1 MNALREPMSH
11 TALGWVKP
19 ELDENL
25 IQVGKEIEQFVEHPA
40 DIGPLRRCIH
50 YLHQVQG
57 SLRMLELP
65 APALLIEELERL
77 IRALAQNAVRNRE
90 EACGLML
97 RCTML
102 LPNYLERLQGGHR
115 EVPVVLLPLLN
126 EVRSA
131 RNAPPVAEKVL
142 RALGSNGPEAN
153 LAEIEHARSSLG
165 GRNRAVLDTVGN
177 ELKGELQRIKDAL
190 DLHMRLGQN
199 AAQLQPQVEELDRIA
214 ATLAMMELTAARDV
228 VLHQRKKLSDAIS
241 GVRVLD
247 NTLLLDVANALL
259 QVDAVLGDEAI
270 SNQADTLLENDSVAA
285 AVQRTTEA
293 LAREAL
299 VNFVAA
305 REGIVAFI
313 ETNWDHSHLAEIP
326 RLLEEIVGALRI
338 LELSQPAAYLSGIE
352 QYISTELIDHK
363 RVPSNRQMDTLADA
377 MSSFEYWLEALRDRR
392 PGGEEIL
399 DITRS
404 SLETL
409 RYWPLPKRLTAAEK
423 AAKAA
428 AERAAAE
435 RAAAEKAAAERAA
448 AERAAAERAA
458 AERAAAERAAAERA
472 AAERAAAERAAAE
485 RAAAERA
492 AAEKAAAEKAAAER
506 AAAERAAAERAAA
519 ERAAAERA
527 AAERAAAERAAAERA
542 AAERAAAER
551 VAAERAAAE
560 RVAAERVAAE
570 RAAAERAAAERAA
583 AERAA
588 AERAAAERAAAER
601 AAAER
606 AAASPFPNPA
616 ARAFKAVADR
626 FAATVQS
633 LAPAAV
639 ASPRPVPVARVAATP
654 APAAGLDMDPML
666 AFMAGLDSMAEALFS
681 PTPAAKPVA
690 VAAPVVAAPPPPP
703 ITPQPVR
710 YEAAQSY
717 VSAELPAPPVIEH
730 PPVVEV
736 APEPEPAPP
745 VIEYAPV
752 VEVAPEPEPVPAV
765 IEYTP
770 VVEVAPE
777 PEPEPEPA
785 PPVVVEPQGIEAGFE
800 SSEDVDQEIHEI
812 FLEEF
817 DEQVEELNNLLPTW
831 SLAPDTTEQ
840 LHSVRRVFH
849 TLKGSGRLVGARVL
863 GEFAW
868 KIEHLLNQVL
878 DGSRPASP
886 AVVAIINLAA
896 ETLPQFS
903 VALRENGRVY
913 ADIYGIEEVAERI
926 SAGEEAFYTPQE
938 AAAPCALDEP
948 IAQTPPPPIP
958 PTGLPTPVTVT
969 TPTPE
974 VPITDGTPFSV
985 DSVLLSILHTEVIQH
1000 LGTIEQ
1006 WLAEFRHW
1014 PRPVTPELLRAL
1026 HTVHGAFAVSG
1037 VPEITAAISAAECLV
1052 KRSLAAAI
1060 MLTPDSVAALSET
1073 VNAINT
1079 TMAALQSHAPVIPCF
1094 AVLANHLRA
1103 QANALPEADWAS
1115 IEEAVTEHSDPAD
1128 TSLFTDTADA
1138 DAAETL
1144 GFSATDSFSVDPEPF
1159 SAFAEEA
1166 VAFEY
1171 ADPVIHTT
1179 GFTAFE
1185 EQPVVLDSA
1194 PEVTAIA
1201 PAQSQV
1207 FQVLPEDTP
1216 DNAQN
1221 EEIADHSNNE
1231 LLDFTHLDRDLVD
1244 IFVEESKEQLDL
1256 CDELLEKWRDSPED
1270 NHEILTALQRNL
1282 HTLKGGSRMAG
1293 IMAMGDL
1300 SHSIESL
1307 IEGVVAGQIEV
1318 DESDFNLLERAF
1330 DRLHQSV
1337 LRTGNHYVVH
1347 RADELINALENR
1359 LSGDQHTAV
1368 DAEAAPATE
1377 NSAPAAT
1384 DADTTD
1390 TAAQDTIGLPAEP
1403 PPPLSQAPSDEDDA
1417 NAHVNKHVR
1426 VRADLLDQL
1435 VNQAGEVAIYRSRLE
1450 QQLTTFGT
1458 TLLEMD
1464 RTNARLRDQLRRL
1477 ELETE
1482 AQIVARYRREQ
1493 EQSDRSFDPLEL
1505 DRFSTVQQLSRALH
1519 ESAADLSGLQ
1529 GTLEELARHYE
1540 LLLQQQSRA
1549 ASDLQEGLMRS
1560 RLVPFDTIASRL
1572 RRLLR
1577 QVANNTGKQV
1587 QLNLQGTSS
1596 EIDRHVLERMV
1607 APLEHMLRNC
1617 VAHGIETP
1625 TQRRAAGKAPKG
1637 TITVRM
1643 HHEGSE
1649 IVLIVADDGAGLDQQ
1664 RIRQR
1669 AEQRGLIEPGQV
1681 VDPHQLNNLILE
1693 SGLSTSAK
1701 VDQLSGRGV
1710 GLDVVR
1716 SEVRQLGGS
1725 VDIQSETGKGV
1736 RFILRLPQAMAVTQ
1750 AVFVRIGEA
1759 KFAVPMA
1766 SVIGVGRI
1774 ALDRF
1779 ESDDHRYYYNSED
1792 YPLYDLGTLLGIP
1805 SVRAE
1810 SGQPHIPLLLV
1821 RVGELRAAVA
1831 VNQVLGNREVVVKQV
1846 GQQILSIPG
1855 IHGATITGDGTVMI
1869 ILDVVPLVRRYQ
1881 TRPQT
1886 MALAEVP
1893 KPQAIPLVMVVD
1905 DSLTMRKVTS
1915 RVLERHNFEVAV
1927 ARDGVE
1933 ALEKMEEQVPDLMLL
1948 DIEMPR
1954 MDGYELAK
1962 IMRADSRYQNIP
1974 IIMITSRSGDKH
1986 RQRALDLGVQRH
1998 LGKPYQELDL
2008 MRNVYDL
2015 LGGARGQ

>member
-25 IQVGKEIEQFVEHPA
+25 IQVGKEIEQFVENPA

-90 EACGLML
+90 DACGLML

-131 RNAPPVAEKVL
+131 RNAAPVAERVL
-142 RALGSNGPEAN
+142 RSLGSNGPEAN

-177 ELKGELQRIKDAL
+177 ELKNELQRIKDAL

-199 AAQLQPQVEELDRIA
+199 AAQLQPQIEELDRIA
-214 ATLAMMELTAARDV
+214 ATLGMMELSAARDV
-228 VLHQRKKLSDAIS
+228 VLNQRKRLYEAIN
-241 GVRVLD
+241 GRRVLD
-247 NTLLLDVANALL
+247 NALLLEVANSLL

-270 SNQADTLLENDSVAA
+270 STQADTLLENDSVAA

-313 ETNWDHSHLAEIP
+313 ETNWDHSHLTEIP

-338 LELSQPAAYLSGIE
+338 LELKQPAAYLSGIE
-352 QYISTELIDHK
+352 HYISTELIDHK

-423 AAKAA
+423 AA
-428 AERAAAE
+428 RA
-435 RAAAEKAAAERAA
+435 
-448 AERAAAERAA
+448 
-458 AERAAAERAAAERA
+458 AAAERA

-506 AAAERAAAERAAA
+506 AAAERAAAPA
-519 ERAAAERA
+519 
-527 AAERAAAERAAAERA
+527 
-542 AAERAAAER
+542 
-551 VAAERAAAE
+551 
-560 RVAAERVAAE
+560 
-570 RAAAERAAAERAA
+570 
-583 AERAA
+583 
-588 AERAAAERAAAER
+588 
-601 AAAER
+601 
-606 AAASPFPNPA
+606 PNPA
-616 ARAFKAVADR
+616 ARAFRAVADR

-633 LAPAAV
+633 LAP
-639 ASPRPVPVARVAATP
+639 SVAAPRP
-654 APAAGLDMDPML
+654 APAARAAAPVPAAYTDMDPML
-666 AFMAGLDSMAEALFS
+666 AFMAGLDTMAEALFS
-681 PTPAAKPVA
+681 PTPAKPVVAEPEPVAFAPPVTPQTVSYTAPPYVQAELPKPVIEEEIIEEEIPVA
-690 VAAPVVAAPPPPP
+690 VAEEVAEP
-703 ITPQPVR
+703 
-710 YEAAQSY
+710 EAA
-717 VSAELPAPPVIEH
+717 LPVI
-730 PPVVEV
+730 
-736 APEPEPAPP
+736 
-745 VIEYAPV
+745 
-752 VEVAPEPEPVPAV
+752 
-765 IEYTP
+765 
-770 VVEVAPE
+770 
-777 PEPEPEPA
+777 
-785 PPVVVEPQGIEAGFE
+785 VEPQGIEAGFE

-817 DEQVEELNNLLPTW
+817 DEQVEELNNLLPEW
-831 SLAPDTTEQ
+831 CACPDNTEQ

-878 DGSRPASP
+878 DGSRPPSP
-886 AVVAIINLAA
+886 AVTAIVSLAA
-896 ETLPQFS
+896 ETLPQFN

-913 ADIYGIEEVAERI
+913 ADIYGMEAVAERV
-926 SAGEEAFYTPQE
+926 SAGEEAFYTPEE
-938 AAAPCALDEP
+938 AAPAAVAEP
-948 IAQTPPPPIP
+948 VAESTPPIP
-958 PTGLPTPVTVT
+958 PVGLPAPVVVT
-969 TPTPE
+969 TPSPE

-985 DSVLLSILHTEVIQH
+985 DSVLLGILQTEVTQH

-1014 PRPVTPELLRAL
+1014 PQPVTPELLRAV
-1026 HTVHGAFAVSG
+1026 HTVNGAFAVSG
-1037 VPEITAAISAAECLV
+1037 VPEISAAIAAAECLV
-1052 KRSLAAAI
+1052 KRSLASAI
-1060 MLTPDSVAALSET
+1060 MLTEEG
-1073 VNAINT
+1073 VNALGESVSAIYT
-1079 TMAALQSHAPVIPCF
+1079 TMAALQNHAPVIPCF
-1094 AVLANHLRA
+1094 ALLANRLRA
-1103 QANALPEADWAS
+1103 MADALPKADWSAIEVPVEQVDENAIS
-1115 IEEAVTEHSDPAD
+1115 AFMETEEAADSNSFLANTEAP
-1128 TSLFTDTADA
+1128 
-1138 DAAETL
+1138 
-1144 GFSATDSFSVDPEPF
+1144 
-1159 SAFAEEA
+1159 SAFAEA
-1166 VAFEY
+1166 VPAFEY
-1171 ADPVIHTT
+1171 TDPLINTSGFTRFEPPPVI
-1179 GFTAFE
+1179 
-1185 EQPVVLDSA
+1185 LDSA
-1194 PEVTAIA
+1194 PEVTSIA
-1201 PAQSQV
+1201 PAPTDIWAADI
-1207 FQVLPEDTP
+1207 PES
-1216 DNAQN
+1216 AQN
-1221 EEIADHSNNE
+1221 DEIIDSKNE

-1256 CDELLEKWRDSPED
+1256 CDELLEKWRDSPDD
-1270 NHEILTALQRNL
+1270 NREVLTALQRNL
-1282 HTLKGGSRMAG
+1282 HTLKGGARMAG
-1293 IMAMGDL
+1293 ITAIGDL

-1307 IEGVVAGQIEV
+1307 IEAIVAGQIDVTER
-1318 DESDFNLLERAF
+1318 DFNLLERGF

-1337 LRTGNHYVVH
+1337 LRTSDHYVVPRH
-1347 RADELINALENR
+1347 NDLINALESR
-1359 LSGDQHTAV
+1359 ICPDGDYSPTAYV
-1368 DAEAAPATE
+1368 EEAAASVTAEAENPAPYA
-1377 NSAPAAT
+1377 
-1384 DADTTD
+1384 ADTPAP
-1390 TAAQDTIGLPAEP
+1390 TALSHEQHSAAAAEEA
-1403 PPPLSQAPSDEDDA
+1403 PPPLSQAPSDEDDSS
-1417 NAHVNKHVR
+1417 NHTNKHVR

-1540 LLLQQQSRA
+1540 TLLQQQSRA
-1549 ASDLQEGLMRS
+1549 ASDLQDGLMRS

-1577 QVANNTGKQV
+1577 QVASNTGKQV

-1617 VAHGIETP
+1617 VAHGIEP
-1625 TQRRAAGKAPKG
+1625 PDKRRAAGKAAKG

-1649 IVLIVADDGAGLDQQ
+1649 IVLIVADDGSGLDHQ

-1669 AEQRGLIEPGQV
+1669 AEQRGLIEPGQE

-1725 VDIQSETGKGV
+1725 VDIQSQTGKGV
-1736 RFILRLPQAMAVTQ
+1736 RFVLRLPQAMAVTQ

-1779 ESDDHRYYYNSED
+1779 ESDDHRYYYNNED
-1792 YPLYDLGTLLGIP
+1792 YPLYDLGTLLGIA

-1886 MALAEVP
+1886 MALSEVP
-1893 KPQAIPLVMVVD
+1893 KPQAVPLVMVVD
-1905 DSLTMRKVTS
+1905 DSLTMRKVTG
-1915 RVLERHNFEVAV
+1915 RVLERHNFEVVV

-1933 ALEKMEEQVPDLMLL
+1933 ALERMEERVPDLMLL

-1962 IMRADSRYQNIP
+1962 IMRADSRYKNVP
-1974 IIMITSRSGDKH
+1974 IMMITSRSGDKH

-2015 LGGARGQ
+2015 LGGARG

>member
-25 IQVGKEIEQFVEHPA
+25 IQVGKEIEQFVENPA

-131 RNAPPVAEKVL
+131 RNAAPVAEKVL

-228 VLHQRKKLSDAIS
+228 VLHQRKKLHEAIN

-247 NTLLLDVANALL
+247 NALLLDVANALL

-270 SNQADTLLENDSVAA
+270 SSQADTLLENDSVAA

-338 LELSQPAAYLSGIE
+338 LELAQPAAYLSGIE

-423 AAKAA
+423 AARAAAEKAAAERAAAERAAAERAAAERAAAERAAAEKAAAERAAAERAAAERAAAERASAERAA

-458 AERAAAERAAAERA
+458 AERAAAERAA
-472 AAERAAAERAAAE
+472 
-485 RAAAERA
+485 
-492 AAEKAAAEKAAAER
+492 
-506 AAAERAAAERAAA
+506 
-519 ERAAAERA
+519 
-527 AAERAAAERAAAERA
+527 
-542 AAERAAAER
+542 
-551 VAAERAAAE
+551 V
-560 RVAAERVAAE
+560 
-570 RAAAERAAAERAA
+570 
-583 AERAA
+583 
-588 AERAAAERAAAER
+588 
-601 AAAER
+601 
-606 AAASPFPNPA
+606 SPFPNPA

-639 ASPRPVPVARVAATP
+639 ASPRPLPVARVAATP

-666 AFMAGLDSMAEALFS
+666 AFMAGLDSMAEALFA
-681 PTPAAKPVA
+681 PAPAAKPVA
-690 VAAPVVAAPPPPP
+690 VAAPP
-703 ITPQPVR
+703 ITPQPVS
-710 YEAAQSY
+710 YEAPPSY

-730 PPVVEV
+730 TPVVEV
-736 APEPEPAPP
+736 APE
-745 VIEYAPV
+745 
-752 VEVAPEPEPVPAV
+752 
-765 IEYTP
+765 
-770 VVEVAPE
+770 PE

-831 SLAPDTTEQ
+831 SVAPETTEQ

-913 ADIYGIEEVAERI
+913 ADIYGIEAVAERI
-926 SAGEEAFYTPQE
+926 CAGEEAFYTPQE
-938 AAAPCALDEP
+938 ATAPSALAEP
-948 IAQTPPPPIP
+948 LAEIPPPIP

-985 DSVLLSILHTEVIQH
+985 DSVLLSILHTEVTQH

-1060 MLTPDSVAALSET
+1060 MLTQDSVAALSET

-1103 QANALPEADWAS
+1103 LANALPEADWAA
-1115 IEEAVTEHSDPAD
+1115 IEAATEHSDHAD
-1128 TSLFTDTADA
+1128 TSPFSDTADA
-1138 DAAETL
+1138 EAGETVD
-1144 GFSATDSFSVDPEPF
+1144 FSATDSLLVDPEPF
-1159 SAFAEEA
+1159 SALAEE
-1166 VAFEY
+1166 VPAFEY
-1171 ADPVIHTT
+1171 ADPVIQTT

-1207 FQVLPEDTP
+1207 FQVLPADTP

-1221 EEIADHSNNE
+1221 EEITDRSSNE

-1307 IEGVVAGQIEV
+1307 IEAVVAGHVEV

-1347 RADELINALENR
+1347 RADELINALESR
-1359 LSGDQHTAV
+1359 LSGDQHGQDQTAV
-1368 DAEAAPATE
+1368 YGEPSPVTQSPAPMATD
-1377 NSAPAAT
+1377 T

-1390 TAAQDTIGLPAEP
+1390 TAPQDTIGLPAE

-1649 IVLIVADDGAGLDQQ
+1649 IVLIVADDGAGLDHQ

-1681 VDPHQLNNLILE
+1681 VDPNQLNNLILE

-1962 IMRADSRYQNIP
+1962 IMRADSRYQNVP

-2015 LGGARGQ
+2015 LGGARG

>member
-25 IQVGKEIEQFVEHPA
+25 VQVGKEIEQYVENPA

-90 EACGLML
+90 DACGLML

-131 RNAPPVAEKVL
+131 RNAAPVAERVL
-142 RALGSNGPEAN
+142 RALGSNGPDAN

-199 AAQLQPQVEELDRIA
+199 AGQLQPQIEELDRIA

-228 VLHQRKKLSDAIS
+228 VLRQRKRLHEAIN
-241 GVRVLD
+241 GQRVLD
-247 NTLLLDVANALL
+247 NALLLEVANALL

-270 SNQADTLLENDSVAA
+270 STQADTLLENDSVAA

-305 REGIVAFI
+305 RESIVAFI
-313 ETNWDHSHLAEIP
+313 ETNWDHSHLTEIP
-326 RLLEEIVGALRI
+326 RLLEEVVGALRI
-338 LELSQPAAYLSGIE
+338 LELTQPAAYLSGIE

-423 AAKAA
+423 AARAAAERAAAEKAAAEKAAAEKAAAERAAAERAAAEKAAAERAAAEKAAAERAAAEKAAAEKAAAEKAAAEKAAAEKAAAEKAA

-458 AERAAAERAAAERA
+458 AERAAAERAAAP
-472 AAERAAAERAAAE
+472 
-485 RAAAERA
+485 
-492 AAEKAAAEKAAAER
+492 
-506 AAAERAAAERAAA
+506 
-519 ERAAAERA
+519 
-527 AAERAAAERAAAERA
+527 
-542 AAERAAAER
+542 
-551 VAAERAAAE
+551 VA
-560 RVAAERVAAE
+560 
-570 RAAAERAAAERAA
+570 
-583 AERAA
+583 
-588 AERAAAERAAAER
+588 
-601 AAAER
+601 
-606 AAASPFPNPA
+606 NPA

-633 LAPAAV
+633 LAPAAM
-639 ASPRPVPVARVAATP
+639 ASPRPVPAARVAA
-654 APAAGLDMDPML
+654 APVPAGLDMDPML
-666 AFMAGLDSMAEALFS
+666 AFMAGLDTMAEALFS
-681 PTPAAKPVA
+681 PTPAPALP
-690 VAAPVVAAPPPPP
+690 VAAPFIPAPPPPV
-703 ITPQPVR
+703 TPQTVS
-710 YEAAQSY
+710 YESPPY
-717 VSAELPAPPVIEH
+717 VPAELPPSVIEEEI
-730 PPVVEV
+730 PVAIAEEV
-736 APEPEPAPP
+736 
-745 VIEYAPV
+745 
-752 VEVAPEPEPVPAV
+752 
-765 IEYTP
+765 
-770 VVEVAPE
+770 
-777 PEPEPEPA
+777 PEPEPA

-817 DEQVEELNNLLPTW
+817 DEQVEELNNLLPVW
-831 SLAPDTTEQ
+831 CAAPESTEQ

-878 DGSRPASP
+878 DGSRPPSP
-886 AVVAIINLAA
+886 AVTAIVSLAA
-896 ETLPQFS
+896 EILPQFS
-903 VALRENGRVY
+903 VALRENGLIY
-913 ADIYGIEEVAERI
+913 ADIYGMEAVVERI
-926 SAGEEAFYTPQE
+926 AAGEDVFYTPEE
-938 AAAPCALDEP
+938 AAPSTLAEP
-948 IAQTPPPPIP
+948 VAESLPPIP
-958 PTGLPTPVTVT
+958 PTGLPTPVAVT
-969 TPTPE
+969 TPSPE
-974 VPITDGTPFSV
+974 VPITDGTPFFV
-985 DSVLLSILHTEVIQH
+985 DSVLLSILQAEVTQH
-1000 LGTIEQ
+1000 LATIEQ

-1014 PRPVTPELLRAL
+1014 PQPVTPELLRAV
-1026 HTVHGAFAVSG
+1026 HTVNGAFAVSG
-1037 VPEITAAISAAECLV
+1037 VPEITAAIAAAECLV

-1060 MLTPDSVAALSET
+1060 MLTEDGVAALTET
-1073 VNAINT
+1073 VSAINT

-1094 AVLANHLRA
+1094 AVLANRLRA
-1103 QANALPEADWAS
+1103 LADALPEADWS
-1115 IEEAVTEHSDPAD
+1115 SVEAATVHVDEAD
-1128 TSLFTDTADA
+1128 TLSLVDTTESFDFSAADHLLADTDTETP
-1138 DAAETL
+1138 AA
-1144 GFSATDSFSVDPEPF
+1144 FSADIEVFD
-1159 SAFAEEA
+1159 
-1166 VAFEY
+1166 Y
-1171 ADPVIHTT
+1171 ADQAINTT
-1179 GFTAFE
+1179 EYDGFE
-1185 EQPVVLDSA
+1185 EPPLVVDSV
-1194 PEVTAIA
+1194 PDLA
-1201 PAQSQV
+1201 PAQNDEMPNSG
-1207 FQVLPEDTP
+1207 
-1216 DNAQN
+1216 ASGN
-1221 EEIADHSNNE
+1221 EF
-1231 LLDFTHLDRDLVD
+1231 LDFTHLDRDLVD
-1244 IFVEESKEQLDL
+1244 IFVEESKEQLDV

-1270 NHEILTALQRNL
+1270 NREVLTALQRNL
-1282 HTLKGGSRMAG
+1282 HTIKGGSRMAG
-1293 IMAMGDL
+1293 IIAIGDL

-1307 IEGVVAGQIEV
+1307 IEAVVTGQIEV
-1318 DESDFNLLERAF
+1318 TERDFNLLERGF

-1337 LRTGNHYVVH
+1337 LRTGDHYVVA

-1359 LSGDQHTAV
+1359 ISADQQGHA
-1368 DAEAAPATE
+1368 
-1377 NSAPAAT
+1377 
-1384 DADTTD
+1384 D
-1390 TAAQDTIGLPAEP
+1390 TAAYVEPTPAVPIEAQRPTDTSEPSLQGGVPVAAEP
-1403 PPPLSQAPSDEDDA
+1403 PPPLSQVAADEDDTSAHA
-1417 NAHVNKHVR
+1417 NKYVR

-1493 EQSDRSFDPLEL
+1493 EQADRNFDPLEL

-1540 LLLQQQSRA
+1540 VLLQQQSRA

-1617 VAHGIETP
+1617 VAHGIEMP
-1625 TQRRAAGKAPKG
+1625 AQRRAAGKTAKG

-1649 IVLIVADDGAGLDQQ
+1649 IVLIVADDGAGLDHQ

-1886 MALAEVP
+1886 MALTEVP

-1905 DSLTMRKVTS
+1905 DSLTMRKVTG
-1915 RVLERHNFEVAV
+1915 RVLERHNFEVVV

-1933 ALEKMEEQVPDLMLL
+1933 ALEKMEERVPDLMLL

-1962 IMRADSRYQNIP
+1962 VMRADSRYRNVP
-1974 IIMITSRSGDKH
+1974 IMMITSRSGDKH

-2015 LGGARGQ
+2015 LGGTRGQ